1 MVADQLLFYNRC
13 VMNLSSLNADT
24 GRLIIRLCVG
34 LLMLFHGVAK
44 IIHPGSLDFIGGML
58 NANGVPAFL
67 AYGVY
72 IGEVLAPIMVI
83 VGYQA
88 RIGGLI
94 IVLNMVVALLLAHSG
109 DFFSLTE
116 HGGWAVE
123 LQMFYLLSALAV
135 MFLGSGKL
143 AFKQD

>member
-1 MVADQLLFYNRC
+1 
-13 VMNLSSLNADT
+13 MNLSSLSPDT
-24 GRLIIRLCVG
+24 GKLILRLSVG

-44 IIHPGSLDFIGGML
+44 IMHPGSLDFIGGML
-58 NANGVPAFL
+58 SSNGVPAFL

-72 IGEVLAPIMVI
+72 IGEVVAPLMVL

-88 RIGGLI
+88 RIGGLL
-94 IVLNMVVALLLAHSG
+94 IVTNMVVALLLAHSG

-135 MFLGSGKL
+135 VFLGSGKL

>member
-1 MVADQLLFYNRC
+1 MV
-13 VMNLSSLNADT
+13 LSSLSPDA
-24 GRLIIRLCVG
+24 GRLILRFCVG
-34 LLMLFHGVAK
+34 GLMLFHGLAK
-44 IIHPGSLDFIGGML
+44 IMHPGSLDFIGGML
-58 NANGVPAFL
+58 SANGLHAMF

-72 IGEVLAPIMVI
+72 IGEVLAPLMVI

-88 RIGGLI
+88 RIGGLL
-94 IVLNMVVALLLAHSG
+94 IVINMTLALFLAHTG
-109 DFFSLTE
+109 DFFSLSE

-135 MFLGSGKL
+135 VFLGSGKL

>member
-1 MVADQLLFYNRC
+1 
-13 VMNLSSLNADT
+13 MNLSSLSPDT
-24 GRLIIRLCVG
+24 GKLILRLSVG

-44 IIHPGSLDFIGGML
+44 IMHPGSLDFIGGML
-58 NANGVPAFL
+58 TANGVPAFF

-72 IGEVLAPIMVI
+72 IGEVLAPLMVV

-88 RIGGLI
+88 RVGGLL
-94 IVLNMVVALLLAHSG
+94 IVANMVVALLLAHSG

-116 HGGWAVE
+116 HGGLAVE

-135 MFLGSGKL
+135 VFLGSGKL

>member
-1 MVADQLLFYNRC
+1 MV
-13 VMNLSSLNADT
+13 LSSLSPDA
-24 GRLIIRLCVG
+24 GRLILRFCVG
-34 LLMLFHGVAK
+34 GLMLFHGLAK
-44 IIHPGSLDFIGGML
+44 IMHPGSLDFIGGML
-58 NANGVPAFL
+58 GANGLPAML

-72 IGEVLAPIMVI
+72 IGEVLAPLMVI

-88 RIGGLI
+88 RIGGLL
-94 IVLNMVVALLLAHSG
+94 IVINMVLAIFLAHSG

-135 MFLGSGKL
+135 VFLGSGKL

>member
-1 MVADQLLFYNRC
+1 
-13 VMNLSSLNADT
+13 MNLSSLSPDA
-24 GRLIIRLCVG
+24 GKLILRSCVG
-34 LLMLFHGVAK
+34 LLMLFHGIAK
-44 IIHPGSLDFIGGML
+44 IMHPGSLDFIGGML
-58 NANGVPAFL
+58 SANGVPAIL

-72 IGEVLAPIMVI
+72 IGEVVAPLMVV

-88 RIGGLI
+88 RIGGLL
-94 IVLNMVVALLLAHSG
+94 IVANMAVAILLAHSG

-135 MFLGSGKL
+135 VFLGSGRL